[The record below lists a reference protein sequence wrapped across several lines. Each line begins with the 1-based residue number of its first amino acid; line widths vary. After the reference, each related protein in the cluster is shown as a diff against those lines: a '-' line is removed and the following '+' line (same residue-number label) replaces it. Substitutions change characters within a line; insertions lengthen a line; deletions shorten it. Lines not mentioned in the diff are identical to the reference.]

1 MLPENVM
8 AIIEMKFNL
17 LLNLARCHRKLQ
29 DFESSIELCTKAI
42 DLKSD
47 SYEAYYSRARA
58 KRDLK

>member
-1 MLPENVM
+1 
-8 AIIEMKFNL
+8 MKFNL

-42 DLKSD
+42 DLKND